1 MKIFPKVNF
10 ILWALLLWGCLPLAH
25 SQDEGLPG
33 RSNPNSA
40 QLQDFRSRMKDI
52 GSRYNNLGRRLDSL
66 IIKTQDFSDKPGP
79 DPKEFNSFEN
89 LEPQTASRPTGEY
102 HYPQNIQLSQPPT
115 KKIANWGPLNAL
127 SLSYGIC
134 IPHNV
139 KFYPFGPAFELEHD
153 FGHQL
158 QFSYSR
164 YFKNLLLGVKLG
176 TKFYQTHEIMLPGP
190 FPARGDNFLA
200 QLSLMVG
207 HKYYLNDYLFFRNIL
222 SAGISHSVNQFYL
235 LDGNP
240 LLLEEKSFHWVAG
253 LQTAIGIRL
262 HEGLSASVY
271 YQLDGIPSRKIWGSQ
286 FFSHFGAS
294 LDLHY

>member
-10 ILWALLLWGCLPLAH
+10 TLWALLLWGCLPLAH

-115 KKIANWGPLNAL
+115 KKIANWAPLNAL

-134 IPHNV
+134 IPHNARLD
-139 KFYPFGPAFELEHD
+139 FYELEHD

-164 YFKNLLLGVKLG
+164 YLKNLLLGVKLD
-176 TKFYQTHEIMLPGP
+176 TKFYQTHEIIALGLPP
-190 FPARGDNFLA
+190 IPASGDNFLA
-200 QLSLMVG
+200 QLSLMLG
-207 HKYYLNDYLFFRNIL
+207 HEFYLNDYLFFRNIL
-222 SAGISHSVNQFYL
+222 SAGISHSVNQWILGSTPY
-235 LDGNP
+235 
-240 LLLEEKSFHWVAG
+240 LLEEKSFRWVAG

-271 YQLDGIPSRKIWGSQ
+271 YQLDGIPSRKTWGSQ
-286 FFSHFGAS
+286 LFSHFGIATEIR
-294 LDLHY
+294 Y